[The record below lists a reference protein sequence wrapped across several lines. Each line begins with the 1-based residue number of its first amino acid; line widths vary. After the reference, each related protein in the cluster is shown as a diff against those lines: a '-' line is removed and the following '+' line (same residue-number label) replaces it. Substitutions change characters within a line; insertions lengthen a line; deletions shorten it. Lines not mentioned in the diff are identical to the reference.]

1 MKPIEFEN
9 WRPRQDDP
17 NRADRAG
24 QRSAEEVFAELEQR
38 LDSMGML
45 PDEYLLMDTEWRD
58 GRLIP
63 EGADIFV
70 TTDYGG
76 SEGIYLDGYLK
87 WYEGGQSVTR
97 SFFTGKTLGESG
109 ADMDRMFLIASAI
122 TKAFHGYGR
131 GPENGMVLH
140 LNEDERRELIDALV
154 EKRERVISQA
164 DNIERLLRHA
174 VGSITAYMDTVG
186 ERPIRISDFDRTI
199 LAIQDG
205 ELDAFKR
212 LSRSVGCADK
222 LLPAVAERTGI
233 VGRKMTLDL
242 LIQHDHFSKAAY
254 LEASRKAVDT
264 GDTERVKFLMEQ
276 YRTHVAEPDAGY
288 YGEVI
293 DHACDRNKT
302 MAHELIAY
310 APNEWI
316 AAADSSLH
324 IRMSCGGELRMSEML
339 LRKGLQPGDDAPTVL
354 QNYTS
359 TSDRVWMAESLLK
372 HGMEVRNDDYYAF
385 DVCVRNEAVDCAKLL
400 IDHGFNLDGYVEWC
414 SSRHHSHAY
423 EETISALKVYR
434 QSIQPEEQTA
444 AEEQTSEPELTL
456 GGLSK

>member
-1 MKPIEFEN
+1 
-9 WRPRQDDP
+9 
-17 NRADRAG
+17 
-24 QRSAEEVFAELEQR
+24 
-38 LDSMGML
+38 
-45 PDEYLLMDTEWRD
+45 
-58 GRLIP
+58 
-63 EGADIFV
+63 
-70 TTDYGG
+70 
-76 SEGIYLDGYLK
+76 
-87 WYEGGQSVTR
+87 
-97 SFFTGKTLGESG
+97 
-109 ADMDRMFLIASAI
+109 MDRMFLIASAI

-154 EKRERVISQA
+154 EKRERAVSQV
-164 DNIERLLRHA
+164 DHVEKLLRHT

-186 ERPIRISDFDRTI
+186 ERPIRISDYDRTI

-222 LLPAVAERTGI
+222 LLPAAAERTGI

-242 LIQHDHFSKAAY
+242 LIQHDRFSKDAY

-264 GDTERVKFLMEQ
+264 GDIERVKFLMEQ
-276 YRTHVAEPDAGY
+276 YRNHVAEPDAGY

-293 DHACDRNKT
+293 DHACDRNKA

-310 APNEWI
+310 APDEWI

-354 QNYTS
+354 QNYTC
-359 TSDRVWMAESLLK
+359 TPDRVWMAESLLK

-385 DVCVRNEAVDCAKLL
+385 DMCVRNKAVGCAKIL
-400 IDHGFNLDGYVEWC
+400 IDQGFDLDGYVEWGN
-414 SSRHHSHAY
+414 SQRNSHAY
-423 EETISALKVYR
+423 EETISALKDYC
-434 QSIQPEEQTA
+434 QSIRPEEQS
-444 AEEQTSEPELTL
+444 AEQEQTSEPGLTL
-456 GGLSK
+456 GGLTQ

>member
-9 WRPRQDDP
+9 WRPRRDDP
-17 NRADRAG
+17 SRADRAG

-87 WYEGGQSVTR
+87 WYENGRSVTR

-109 ADMDRMFLIASAI
+109 GDMDRMFLIASAI
-122 TKAFHGYGR
+122 TKAFHGCGR

-154 EKRERVISQA
+154 EKRERAISQA
-164 DNIERLLRHA
+164 DHVEKLLRHA
-174 VGSITAYMDTVG
+174 VGSITAYMDEVG
-186 ERPIRISDFDRTI
+186 ERPIRISDYDRTI

-222 LLPAVAERTGI
+222 LLPVAANRTGI

-242 LIQHDHFSKAAY
+242 LIQHDCFSEDAY
-254 LEASRKAVDT
+254 LEASRNAVCT
-264 GDTERVKFLMEQ
+264 GDVERVKFLMEQ
-276 YRTHVAEPDAGY
+276 HHRHVASPDDGY

-293 DHACDRNKT
+293 DYACDKNT
-302 MAHELIAY
+302 QMARELIAY

-324 IRMSCGGELRMSEML
+324 IRMSSGGELRMSEML
-339 LRKGLQPGDDAPTVL
+339 LRKGLQPGSDASIVL
-354 QNYTS
+354 QNYTCL
-359 TSDRVWMAESLLK
+359 SDRFWMAEQLIK
-372 HGMEVRNDDYYAF
+372 DGMSVDPEDYYSF
-385 DVCVRNEAVDCAKLL
+385 DVCVRNKAIDCAKLL
-400 IDHGFNLDGYVEWC
+400 LDRGADFEGYVEWANQQ
-414 SSRHHSHAY
+414 RNSHTR
-423 EETISALKVYR
+423 EETISELRDYW
-434 QSIQPEEQTA
+434 QSIQPQEQ
-444 AEEQTSEPELTL
+444 AEQDAPVQEMTF
-456 GGLSK
+456 GGLSQ

>member
-9 WRPRQDDP
+9 WRPRRDDP
-17 NRADRAG
+17 SRADRAG

-87 WYEGGQSVTR
+87 WYENGRSVTR

-122 TKAFHGYGR
+122 TKAFHGCGR

-140 LNEDERRELIDALV
+140 LNADEKEVLINALV
-154 EKRERVISQA
+154 EKRESMIHQTNCVEQ
-164 DNIERLLRHA
+164 LLRHA
-174 VGSITAYMDTVG
+174 VGSITAYMDEVG
-186 ERPIRISDFDRTI
+186 ERPLRISEYDKTI

-205 ELDAFKR
+205 ELDAFMR
-212 LSRSVGCADK
+212 LSRVVGSADK
-222 LLPAVAERTGI
+222 LLPVAANRAGP

-242 LIQHDHFSKAAY
+242 LLQHEHFSKEAY
-254 LEASRKAVDT
+254 LEASRNAVCT
-264 GDTERVKFLMEQ
+264 GDIERVKFLMDQ
-276 YRTHVAEPDAGY
+276 YHSHVSSSDNGY

-293 DHACDRNKT
+293 DYACDKNT
-302 MAHELIAY
+302 QMARELIAY

-316 AAADSSLH
+316 EAADSSLH
-324 IRMSCGGELRMSEML
+324 IRMSSGGELRMSEML
-339 LRKGLQPGDDAPTVL
+339 LRKGLQPGSDASIVL
-354 QNYTS
+354 QNYTCL
-359 TSDRVWMAESLLK
+359 SDRFWMAEQLIK
-372 HGMEVRNDDYYAF
+372 DGMSVDPEDYYSF
-385 DVCVRNEAVDCAKLL
+385 DVCVRNKAIDCAKLL
-400 IDHGFNLDGYVEWC
+400 LDRGADLEGYVEWANLQ
-414 SSRHHSHAY
+414 RNSHTH
-423 EETISALKVYR
+423 EETISELRDYW
-434 QSIQPEEQTA
+434 QSIQPQEQ
-444 AEEQTSEPELTL
+444 AEQDAPVQEMTF
-456 GGLSK
+456 GGLSQ